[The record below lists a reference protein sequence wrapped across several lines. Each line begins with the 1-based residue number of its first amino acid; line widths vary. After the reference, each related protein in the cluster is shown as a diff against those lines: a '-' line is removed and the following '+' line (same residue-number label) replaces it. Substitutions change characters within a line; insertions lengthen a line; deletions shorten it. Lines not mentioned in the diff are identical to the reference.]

1 MTNTQKTGQS
11 LNKNQNSSR
20 VRSHEAI
27 QVATEDQIRYYMDHL
42 SNNTSKMTSGKR
54 VKAMKPPQ
62 SDYIQYPGY
71 RTSKD
76 IMSSKNRSSKMP
88 SHMTSKMSQMRKS
101 K

>member
-1 MTNTQKTGQS
+1 
-11 LNKNQNSSR
+11 
-20 VRSHEAI
+20 
-27 QVATEDQIRYYMDHL
+27 MDHL

-76 IMSSKNRSSKMP
+76 IISSKNRSSKMP